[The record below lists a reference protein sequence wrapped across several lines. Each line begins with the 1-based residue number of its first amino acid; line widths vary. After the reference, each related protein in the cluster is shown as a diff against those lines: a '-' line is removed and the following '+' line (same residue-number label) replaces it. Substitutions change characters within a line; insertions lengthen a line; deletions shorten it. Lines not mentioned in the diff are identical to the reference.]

1 MNIFSE
7 EKANRVTS
15 LRKMD
20 SGIKEIDTD
29 TKNNKDEKHQKQ
41 Q

>member
-7 EKANRVTS
+7 EKANRVIS